1 MMTSTSARPGTLL
14 WASGCCKKKKDALC
28 WGDTELFIVID
39 PERPNC
45 KVLLMRVRHRLNKGK
60 RNKGRATSSSLPL
73 KMTPSAATGSKKPK
87 ISDVPAHRKSVPIHF
102 KKEMERIPIFQS
114 TTRDKEG
121 NWITH
126 PTEPLTYTQFCEDE
140 RRLDRAWGA
149 ADNGSP
155 YKYRKSNAAAIA
167 DAMIRLST
175 NSSITRDPSA
185 PRGLTPAQRRS
196 VEGGP
201 NLMAL
206 ERDCIE
212 FRDALITEYGTLSKI
227 KDMTILQD
235 YRQRCNK
242 RGGLSIQPWHLLIL
256 PKRKA
261 LVAIEFQNRDVNTVP
276 DEELM
281 EDRIKSLDLRLT
293 LSRLT
298 IPRHLASR
306 PKALAEDILS
316 NDKWSPS
323 GLECPLCLNHDS
335 FHPQVQ
341 QFSYCNKYV
350 LRRHK
355 EKTHLQHMDFSKA
368 IRCSYLDCGKLLTSA
383 EQSSAISQ
391 LRMGLSCQWGGA
403 TLDYNNALQL
413 LE

>member
-1 MMTSTSARPGTLL
+1 
-14 WASGCCKKKKDALC
+14 
-28 WGDTELFIVID
+28 
-39 PERPNC
+39 
-45 KVLLMRVRHRLNKGK
+45 
-60 RNKGRATSSSLPL
+60 
-73 KMTPSAATGSKKPK
+73 MTPSAATGSKKPK

-242 RGGLSIQPWHLLIL
+242 VRTTRRLLLKETGDKAYQDHFDNIGDIIIEMNYSGEGCPYNPGTSSFCLNGKPWSQLSS
-256 PKRKA
+256 
-261 LVAIEFQNRDVNTVP
+261 
-276 DEELM
+276 
-281 EDRIKSLDLRLT
+281 RIVM
-293 LSRLT
+293 
-298 IPRHLASR
+298 HLASR

-335 FHPQVQ
+335 FHPQAQ

-391 LRMGLSCQWGGA
+391 LRMGLSCQWSGA

>member
-1 MMTSTSARPGTLL
+1 
-14 WASGCCKKKKDALC
+14 
-28 WGDTELFIVID
+28 
-39 PERPNC
+39 
-45 KVLLMRVRHRLNKGK
+45 
-60 RNKGRATSSSLPL
+60 
-73 KMTPSAATGSKKPK
+73 MTPSAATGSKKPK

-212 FRDALITEYGTLSKI
+212 FRDALITGYGTLSKI

-242 RGGLSIQPWHLLIL
+242 VRTTRRLLLKETGDKAYQDHFDNIGDIIIEMNYSGE
-256 PKRKA
+256 A

-335 FHPQVQ
+335 FHPQAQ

-350 LRRHK
+350 LRGHK